1 MLLNWRS
8 AFIKGGL
15 PAWIGGIG
23 LKVSWRTLPTV
34 LLEDEVLDK
43 AFSRARKAADRV
55 DDSDRIFRVRKQ
67 MNRMVQTA
75 ADVIFNQF
83 TDLVNA
89 WPSLDQS
96 PQFDVAMIDACVGC
110 DDYRHHLSML
120 QWGAKRINSIA
131 AQNSKK
137 IVRTARTELM
147 HDARK
152 EAYGRISSILR
163 QVGPSL
169 LWLSEARETLKK
181 LPTISPELP
190 CIVVCGAPNVGKS
203 AFISALSSGN
213 MEVNHYPF
221 TTKQIHVGHFF
232 HRRLQHQ
239 LVDTPGLL
247 DRPMIKRNAIEMQAI
262 AALENIGSLVLFL
275 LDESEHCG
283 TPMEEQMN
291 LLEEIKGLLPET
303 DLLVV
308 TSKADLLTPVPE
320 MWDEVVAAEK
330 QWHDEGSEGDP
341 ELPLLYDH
349 QGRPTMSAT
358 EFVGMDAMR
367 LEIVNRV
374 KSARQIDPLSLPEGW
389 YRRDHDIEEPKYK
402 KTRDW
407 NRRE

>member
-1 MLLNWRS
+1 M
-8 AFIKGGL
+8 
-15 PAWIGGIG
+15 
-23 LKVSWRTLPTV
+23 KVSWRTIPTV

-55 DDSDRIFRVRKQ
+55 DDSDKVFRVRKQ

-75 ADVIFNQF
+75 ADVIYNQF
-83 TDLVNA
+83 TEMVEC

-96 PQFDVAMIDACVGC
+96 PQFDIAMIDACVGC

-120 QWGAKRINSIA
+120 QWAAKRITSIA
-131 AQNSKK
+131 GQNSKK

-152 EAYGRISSILR
+152 EAYGRISSVMR
-163 QVGPSL
+163 QVGKSL

-181 LPTISPELP
+181 LPTINSELP

-213 MEVNHYPF
+213 MAVNHYPF

-247 DRPMIKRNAIEMQAI
+247 DRPMINRNAIEMQAI
-262 AALENIGSLVLFL
+262 AALENTGSLVLFL
-275 LDESEHCG
+275 LDGSEQCG
-283 TPMEEQMN
+283 TPMEEQLN
-291 LLEEIKGLLPET
+291 LLEEVKGLLPET

-308 TSKADLLTPVPE
+308 SSKADLLNPKPE
-320 MWDEVVAAEK
+320 MWDEVIAAEK
-330 QWHDEGSEGDP
+330 QWRDEGSEGDP
-341 ELPLLYDH
+341 QLPLLYDN

-358 EFVGMDAMR
+358 EFAGMDAMR
-367 LEIVNRV
+367 MEIVHRV
-374 KSARQIDPLSLPEGW
+374 KSARDIDPLSLPEGW
-389 YRRDHDIEEPKYK
+389 YRRDLDIAKPKYM

-407 NRRE
+407 DRRE

>member
-1 MLLNWRS
+1 M
-8 AFIKGGL
+8 
-15 PAWIGGIG
+15 
-23 LKVSWRTLPTV
+23 
-34 LLEDEVLDK
+34 EDEVLDK

-55 DDSDRIFRVRKQ
+55 DDSDRVFRVRKQ

-83 TDLVNA
+83 TDLVNS

-110 DDYRHHLSML
+110 DDYRHNLSML
-120 QWGAKRINSIA
+120 QWGAKRVNSIA

-137 IVRTARTELM
+137 IVRTGRTELM

-181 LPTISPELP
+181 LPTISTDLP

-262 AALENIGSLVLFL
+262 AALENTGSLVLFL
-275 LDESEHCG
+275 MDESEHCG
-283 TPMEEQMN
+283 TPLEEQTN

-303 DLLVV
+303 ELLVV
-308 TSKADLLTPVPE
+308 TSKADLLEPQPE
-320 MWDEVVAAEK
+320 MWDEVIAAEK

-341 ELPLLYDH
+341 HLPLLYDH
-349 QGRPTMSAT
+349 HGRPTMSAT

-374 KSARQIDPLSLPEGW
+374 KSVRDIDPLSLPEGW
-389 YRRDHDIEEPKYK
+389 YRRDHDIEEPIYK

>member
-1 MLLNWRS
+1 M
-8 AFIKGGL
+8 
-15 PAWIGGIG
+15 
-23 LKVSWRTLPTV
+23 KVSWRTIPTV

-55 DDSDRIFRVRKQ
+55 DDSDKVFRVRKQ

-75 ADVIFNQF
+75 ADVIYNQF
-83 TDLVNA
+83 TEMVEC

-96 PQFDVAMIDACVGC
+96 PQFDIAMIDACVGC

-120 QWGAKRINSIA
+120 QWAAKRITSIA
-131 AQNSKK
+131 GQNSKK

-152 EAYGRISSILR
+152 EAYGRISSVMR
-163 QVGPSL
+163 QVGKSL

-181 LPTISPELP
+181 LPTINSELP

-247 DRPMIKRNAIEMQAI
+247 DRPMINRNAIEMQAI
-262 AALENIGSLVLFL
+262 AALEHTGSLVLFL
-275 LDESEHCG
+275 LDGSEQCG
-283 TPMEEQMN
+283 TPMEEQLN
-291 LLEEIKGLLPET
+291 LLEEVKGLLPET

-308 TSKADLLTPVPE
+308 SSKADLLNPKPE
-320 MWDEVVAAEK
+320 MWDEVIAAEK
-330 QWHDEGSEGDP
+330 QWRDEGSEGDP
-341 ELPLLYDH
+341 QLPLLYDN

-358 EFVGMDAMR
+358 EFAGMDAMR
-367 LEIVNRV
+367 MEIVHRV
-374 KSARQIDPLSLPEGW
+374 KSARDIDPLSLPEGW
-389 YRRDHDIEEPKYK
+389 YRRDLDIAKPKYM

-407 NRRE
+407 DRRE

>member
-1 MLLNWRS
+1 M
-8 AFIKGGL
+8 
-15 PAWIGGIG
+15 
-23 LKVSWRTLPTV
+23 KVSWRTIPTV

-55 DDSDRIFRVRKQ
+55 DDPDKVFRVRKQ

-75 ADVIFNQF
+75 ADVIYSQF
-83 TDLVNA
+83 TEMVEC

-120 QWGAKRINSIA
+120 QWAAKRITAISG
-131 AQNSKK
+131 QNSKK

-152 EAYGRISSILR
+152 EAYGRISSVMR
-163 QVGPSL
+163 QVGKSL

-181 LPTISPELP
+181 LPTINSELP
-190 CIVVCGAPNVGKS
+190 CVVVCGAPNVGKS

-262 AALENIGSLVLFL
+262 AALENTGSLVLFL
-275 LDESEHCG
+275 LDGSEQCG
-283 TPMEEQMN
+283 TPMEEQLN
-291 LLEEIKGLLPET
+291 LLEEVKGLLPET

-308 TSKADLLTPVPE
+308 SSKADLLNPKPE
-320 MWDEVVAAEK
+320 MWDEVIAAEK
-330 QWHDEGSEGDP
+330 LWQDEGSEGDP
-341 ELPLLYDH
+341 LLPLLYDS

-367 LEIVNRV
+367 LEIVRRV
-374 KSARQIDPLSLPEGW
+374 KSARDIDPLSLPEGW
-389 YRRDHDIEEPKYK
+389 YRRDLDIAKPKYM

-407 NRRE
+407 DRRE

>member
-1 MLLNWRS
+1 M
-8 AFIKGGL
+8 
-15 PAWIGGIG
+15 
-23 LKVSWRTLPTV
+23 KVSWRTLSTV

-55 DDSDRIFRVRKQ
+55 DDSDRVFRVRKQ

-120 QWGAKRINSIA
+120 QWGANRINSIA

-163 QVGPSL
+163 QVSPSL

-181 LPTISPELP
+181 LPTIAPELP

-247 DRPMIKRNAIEMQAI
+247 DRPMIKRNAIEKQAI

-308 TSKADLLTPVPE
+308 TSKADLLNPKPE
-320 MWDEVVAAEK
+320 MWDEVIAAAK

-341 ELPLLYDH
+341 QLPLLYDH
-349 QGRPTMSAT
+349 HGRPTISAT

-374 KSARQIDPLSLPEGW
+374 KSVRDTDPLSLPEGW

>member
-1 MLLNWRS
+1 
-8 AFIKGGL
+8 
-15 PAWIGGIG
+15 

-55 DDSDRIFRVRKQ
+55 DDSDRVFRVRKQ

-83 TDLVNA
+83 TDLVNS

-120 QWGAKRINSIA
+120 QWGAKRVNSIA

-137 IVRTARTELM
+137 IIRTGRTELM

-163 QVGPSL
+163 QVSPSL

-181 LPTISPELP
+181 LPTISTDLP

-262 AALENIGSLVLFL
+262 AALENTGSLVLFL
-275 LDESEHCG
+275 MDESEHCG
-283 TPMEEQMN
+283 TPLEEQNN

-303 DLLVV
+303 ELLVV
-308 TSKADLLTPVPE
+308 TSKADLLNPQPE
-320 MWDEVVAAEK
+320 MWDDVIAAEK

-341 ELPLLYDH
+341 HLPLLFDH
-349 QGRPTMSAT
+349 HGRPTMSAT

-374 KSARQIDPLSLPEGW
+374 KSVRDTDPLSLPEGW

>member
-1 MLLNWRS
+1 M
-8 AFIKGGL
+8 
-15 PAWIGGIG
+15 
-23 LKVSWRTLPTV
+23 KVSWRTLPTV

-55 DDSDRIFRVRKQ
+55 DDSDRVFRVRKQ

-83 TDLVNA
+83 TDLVKS

-110 DDYRHHLSML
+110 DDYRHNLSML
-120 QWGAKRINSIA
+120 QWGAKRVNSIA

-137 IVRTARTELM
+137 IVRTGRTELM

-181 LPTISPELP
+181 LPTISTDLP

-262 AALENIGSLVLFL
+262 AALENTGSLVLFL
-275 LDESEHCG
+275 MDESEHCG
-283 TPMEEQMN
+283 TPLEEQTN

-303 DLLVV
+303 ELLVV
-308 TSKADLLTPVPE
+308 TSKADLLEPQPE
-320 MWDEVVAAEK
+320 MWDEVIAAEK

-341 ELPLLYDH
+341 HLPLLYDH
-349 QGRPTMSAT
+349 HGRPTMSAT

-374 KSARQIDPLSLPEGW
+374 KSVRDIDPLSLPEGW
-389 YRRDHDIEEPKYK
+389 YRRDHDIEEPIYK

>member
-1 MLLNWRS
+1 M
-8 AFIKGGL
+8 
-15 PAWIGGIG
+15 
-23 LKVSWRTLPTV
+23 KVSWRTLPTV

-55 DDSDRIFRVRKQ
+55 DDSDRVFRVRKQ

-83 TDLVNA
+83 TDLVNS

-110 DDYRHHLSML
+110 DDYRHNLSML
-120 QWGAKRINSIA
+120 QWGAKRVNSIA

-137 IVRTARTELM
+137 IVRTGRTELM

-181 LPTISPELP
+181 LPTISTDLP

-262 AALENIGSLVLFL
+262 AALENTGSLVLFL
-275 LDESEHCG
+275 MDESEHCG
-283 TPMEEQMN
+283 TPLEEQTN

-303 DLLVV
+303 ELLVV
-308 TSKADLLTPVPE
+308 TSKADLLEPQPE
-320 MWDEVVAAEK
+320 MWDEVIAAEK

-341 ELPLLYDH
+341 HLPLLYDH
-349 QGRPTMSAT
+349 HGRPTMSAT

-374 KSARQIDPLSLPEGW
+374 KSVRDIDPLSLPEGW